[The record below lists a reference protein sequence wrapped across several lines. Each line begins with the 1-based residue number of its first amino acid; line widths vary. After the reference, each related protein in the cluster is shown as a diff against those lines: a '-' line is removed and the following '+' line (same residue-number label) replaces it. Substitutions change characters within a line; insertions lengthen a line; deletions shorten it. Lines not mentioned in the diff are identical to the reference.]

1 MARVLDDE
9 LHGDYP
15 HLSLSKVLPVLVL
28 SGDLRQARRHAPA
41 MWDGWVRAGRPPA
54 VWLPAAAQF
63 VALAHGLC
71 GDRTAGDLWRERA
84 EEASGSA
91 NTFHDRHAPLPAFVT
106 ARLAVHTG
114 AATTVDVPEAE
125 PGARYHSYAVA
136 AAAELA
142 VVAGSPD
149 AAQRLAAADAGDN
162 AWAQACLAR
171 AAGRLRGDEA
181 ALAASVAEWERV
193 GARFERAVTLQLLP
207 DRADEGRAELA
218 ALVASETPHS

>member
-1 MARVLDDE
+1 MARVLDDG

-15 HLSLSKVLPVLVL
+15 HLSLSKVLPMLVL

-54 VWLPAAAQF
+54 VWLPAAARF

-71 GDRTAGDLWRERA
+71 GDRTAADLWRERA
-84 EEASGSA
+84 EEAAGSA
-91 NTFHDRHAPLPAFVT
+91 NTFHDRHAPLAAFVT
-106 ARLAVHTG
+106 VRLAVHTG
-114 AATTVDVPEAE
+114 AATTVDVPAAG

-149 AAQRLAAADAGDN
+149 ASERLAAADAGGN

-171 AAGRLRGDEA
+171 AAGRLRGDEV
-181 ALAASVAEWERV
+181 ALAASVAEWERI

-218 ALVASETPHS
+218 ALVASEA